1 IAIRCIGALARWG
14 ESRPPPQ
21 PPQLPRPALRLPPG
35 TLSEA
40 DSLALLAQAGV
51 PVVTHRRVHTPDE
64 AAAAV
69 DALGGAIALK
79 VASADIAHKSDAGG
93 VALQLRDGEA
103 ARAAFERILHNA
115 RQARPDARIDG
126 ALAARMV
133 SGGVECIAGVHRDPV
148 FGPVLMFGLGGI
160 HVEVLRDVSL
170 RVLPIG
176 RDEAHAMV
184 RELRAFAILDGARGQ
199 APTDLESIVDVLC
212 ALADFALRAGDAL
225 VSAEINPLIARP
237 AAAGGAVAVDALV
250 IGRGDAGAA

>member
-1 IAIRCIGALARWG
+1 
-14 ESRPPPQ
+14 
-21 PPQLPRPALRLPPG
+21 
-35 TLSEA
+35 
-40 DSLALLAQAGV
+40 
-51 PVVTHRRVHTPDE
+51 
-64 AAAAV
+64 
-69 DALGGAIALK
+69 
-79 VASADIAHKSDAGG
+79 
-93 VALQLRDGEA
+93 
-103 ARAAFERILHNA
+103 
-115 RQARPDARIDG
+115 
-126 ALAARMV
+126 MV